1 MVADCLGLG
10 TIVGE
15 RIRRC
20 VGKLSGGSDF
30 VAVGRDHA
38 EHFSERRDWRH
49 SIFQANERMCFGVY
63 ANLHEDIKRWA
74 LQLDRV
80 RVYVQ
85 CSFPPVHR
93 NRYPLRV
100 CELVG
105 DVRV

>member
-1 MVADCLGLG
+1 MNAYAGVSGSCL
-10 TIVGE
+10 
-15 RIRRC
+15 
-20 VGKLSGGSDF
+20 
-30 VAVGRDHA
+30 VAVILLPLAVTTLNILVRAGRD
-38 EHFSERRDWRH
+38 WKH